1 MIKPLVLIYVLWL
14 CDEQNGSGW
23 LGGDAC
29 AVARYLPR
37 GLSGC
42 AMLSVSS
49 WYLPPCMLQLTVLVL
64 VIIVVVVVG
73 VVIVVV

>member
-1 MIKPLVLIYVLWL
+1 MSRMGVGGWAAMHALWPGIFLVASPVVRA
-14 CDEQNGSGW
+14 SS
-23 LGGDAC
+23 
-29 AVARYLPR
+29 VV
-37 GLSGC
+37 
-42 AMLSVSS
+42 SVSS